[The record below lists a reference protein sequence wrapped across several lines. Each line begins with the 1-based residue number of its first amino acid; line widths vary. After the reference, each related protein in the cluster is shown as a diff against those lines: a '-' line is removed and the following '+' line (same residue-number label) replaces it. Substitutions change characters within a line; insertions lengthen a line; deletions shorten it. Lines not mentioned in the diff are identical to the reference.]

1 MGSNKYFDA
10 AQDILKYIGGPEN
23 VGSAAHCATR
33 LRFELKNEA
42 KADKE
47 ALESLPYVMK
57 VIASGGQYQVVIGP
71 DVNNYYNAILSI
83 ANIGNK
89 KDNKYDEKQFVSPL
103 DENCEKKF
111 TYFANGEI
119 IGDDYTIGLLNLNA
133 YELKNARKS
142 VIRALQGLSKDIIKE
157 CYMNEENEIYEPY
170 YNVIKWFWKTM

>member
-1 MGSNKYFDA
+1 MSVSGHFLLRKRRRIEDEIRGRSKDHCKTGWRRKN
-10 AQDILKYIGGPEN
+10 INNL
-23 VGSAAHCATR
+23 VHCATR

-89 KDNKYDEKQFVSPL
+89 K
-103 DENCEKKF
+103 
-111 TYFANGEI
+111 
-119 IGDDYTIGLLNLNA
+119 
-133 YELKNARKS
+133 
-142 VIRALQGLSKDIIKE
+142 IIKKKPAK
-157 CYMNEENEIYEPY
+157 EESN
-170 YNVIKWFWKTM
+170 